1 MKKIKSNFTSTQMTS
16 IKLENENIKDERLIA
31 HYREYLRKFASAEH
45 AGEIRD
51 KYETLNTS

>member
-1 MKKIKSNFTSTQMTS
+1 MTS